1 MLRKILATI
10 AVTAA
15 LIAGALAPAGPA
27 QAAYSDCNNGHVCLF
42 MGIGGSGN
50 LYQWTG
56 VYLYDRGGLTLAGE
70 INNGSTS
77 WRNRSNVPMRMFDQ
91 SNCAGPYFV
100 LQPGNQLTAGAA
112 WNNRVSSMEP
122 HGDSQPG
129 NCNA

>member
-77 WRNRSNVPMRMFDQ
+77 WRNRPLVATSPQNSATISAVPPSIEASMRK
-91 SNCAGPYFV
+91 
-100 LQPGNQLTAGAA
+100 
-112 WNNRVSSMEP
+112 
-122 HGDSQPG
+122 
-129 NCNA
+129 

>member
-1 MLRKILATI
+1 MLRKILASL

-15 LIAGALAPAGPA
+15 ILAAGATPAR
-27 QAAYSDCNNGHVCLF
+27 AAYSDCNSGYICLF

-56 VYLYDRGGLTLAGE
+56 VYLSERGGLALAGE

-91 SNCAGPYFV
+91 TNCAGPYFV
-100 LQPGNQLTAGAA
+100 LQPGDQLTASST
-112 WNNRVSSMEP
+112 WNNRISSMER
-122 HGDSQPG
+122 HGDPLPG